1 MVFINFIFHILLDV
15 DDKNFA
21 DVYIYKDEHL
31 SEMVESALNTTDVNN
46 DGFIDYLE
54 FRQAKYF

>member
-54 FRQAKYF
+54 FRKAKYF